1 MPGLF
6 IGPHDDNEPPS
17 RPPHVEPPPPIPNA
31 IPAPGNMAMVNG
43 LTLALRAQAAALE
56 FRAEAERMACAVSTM
71 EGEPAGPLAKL
82 IRDALAW
89 QEREAELRELHEKA
103 HHHLR
108 LFGTPPGARIEA
120 DDAAELR
127 SMLNGVSATHAA
139 ACHLLLETLDHYRRR
154 KIAADVRQEE
164 AAAELAEMLS

>member
-1 MPGLF
+1 MPGLI

-17 RPPHVEPPPPIPNA
+17 RPPHSEPPPIPNA

-43 LTLALRAQAAALE
+43 LTLALRAQAAVLE
-56 FRAEAERMACAVSTM
+56 FRAEAERIASVINAM
-71 EGEPAGPLAKL
+71 EGEPAGLLAKV

-89 QEREAELRELHEKA
+89 QEGEAKLRELHETA
-103 HHHLR
+103 HRHLR
-108 LFGTPPGARIEA
+108 IFGTPPGAKIEA
-120 DDAAELR
+120 GDAAQLR
-127 SMLNGVSATHAA
+127 HMLDGVSASHAA
-139 ACHLLLETLDHYRRR
+139 ACQLLLDTLEEYRRR